1 MRSNLQDSIE
11 ISGLAYP
18 GEESPRIPVKWKPA
32 SHLLPCLCLCRAY
45 AHTSIVRSIFLLTLA
60 SFVFPASLYP
70 QASTPPKGEGNISLT
85 FEDMF
90 VRDHF
95 LSSGNRVDIGH
106 IRTVALVQSIDY
118 GITDRLGASLSLP
131 VIASKYYGPDPH
143 QIPVDDGNYHG
154 GTQDFRIGVQ
164 YNVRQR
170 PVILTPFVTVVVP
183 SRDYIFY
190 AHSAVGTHQPELDLG
205 LAAAG
210 HSERWLPNAY
220 FQAAYSYG
228 IVGVVTGVRPN
239 RSHMSLEGGYFVT
252 RYLTLRALADSQL
265 THGGFNIPQDFQIN
279 DYPHVADD
287 RWRHHDQS
295 ANINSLNLGGG
306 FDLAL
311 GRRWDIFATLTTSVW
326 GENGHAMQTGL
337 STGIS
342 WSFRTPRAR
351 TSQAEMDYP
360 MTSTTHTHTH

>member
-1 MRSNLQDSIE
+1 MRSTLQGPAE
-11 ISGLAYP
+11 ISTPDYLCDKNL
-18 GEESPRIPVKWKPA
+18 RIPA
-32 SHLLPCLCLCRAY
+32 RRNSTSHSFRCSHLRVADTHP
-45 AHTSIVRSIFLLTLA
+45 SIVRSIFLLTLVVL
-60 SFVFPASLYP
+60 VFPASLHP
-70 QASTPPKGEGNISLT
+70 QALTPPKGEGTVSLT

-90 VRDHF
+90 VKDHF
-95 LSSGNRVDIGH
+95 LSSGTRIDIGH

-118 GITDRLGASLSLP
+118 GITDRLGASFSLP

-143 QIPVDDGNYHG
+143 QIPVDNGNYHG

-205 LAAAG
+205 LAVAG
-210 HSERWLPNAY
+210 HSERWLRNAY
-220 FQAAYSYG
+220 YQAAYSYG

-239 RSHMSLEGGYFVT
+239 RSHINLEGGYFVT

-265 THGGFNIPQDFQIN
+265 TQGGFNIPQDFQIS
-279 DYPHVADD
+279 DFPHVANDQ
-287 RWRHHDQS
+287 WRHHDQS
-295 ANINSLNLGGG
+295 ANINALNLGGG
-306 FDLAL
+306 FDVAL
-311 GRRWDIFATLTTSVW
+311 RRWDLWAALTTSVW
-326 GENGHAMQTGL
+326 GENGHAMRTGL
-337 STGIS
+337 SAGIS

-351 TSQAEMDYP
+351 TTEPEMDHP
-360 MTSTTHTHTH
+360 MTSTTHTH